1 MRRGFP
7 LFFAALAVMGQGTY
21 DPHVIRM
28 PSAAPGAGAAS
39 ANGPT
44 IVEDGPGAVA
54 WRGRSGTFELRAS
67 INGET
72 LPMIVDTGASAVSI
86 RAEDAE
92 RAGIDVSRLRYTLR
106 TQTANGTSA
115 VAPVIIQTLQIGSII
130 ENNVPAVVARPNAL
144 PANLLGQTFL
154 SRLRGYTVEKDRVVF
169 SAR

>member
-1 MRRGFP
+1 MRRGVP
-7 LFFAALAVMGQGTY
+7 LFFAGLAVMGQGIY

-28 PSAAPGAGAAS
+28 PSAAPGAAS
-39 ANGPT
+39 GRGPA
-44 IVEDGPGAVA
+44 IVEDDPGAVA

-72 LPMIVDTGASAVSI
+72 LPMIVDTGASIVSL

-92 RAGIDVSRLRYTLR
+92 RAGIDVSRLHYTMR
-106 TQTANGTSA
+106 TQTANGTTA

-144 PANLLGQTFL
+144 STNLLGQSFL
-154 SRLRGYTVEKDRVVF
+154 SRLRDYTIEKDRVVF
-169 SAR
+169 RAR